1 MASREGCASLS
12 SILLCLPVLQAQ
24 QPSIAEPLPAFGH
37 MSSPPQMGGAPM
49 SASAAP
55 PSLALALVPAAQP
68 DAGTAG
74 KSKNPFAAFDEP
86 SDAPTALPGMVRQ
99 KM

>member
-1 MASREGCASLS
+1 
-12 SILLCLPVLQAQ
+12 
-24 QPSIAEPLPAFGH
+24 
-37 MSSPPQMGGAPM
+37 M

-86 SDAPTALPGMVRQ
+86 SDAPAALPGMVRQ